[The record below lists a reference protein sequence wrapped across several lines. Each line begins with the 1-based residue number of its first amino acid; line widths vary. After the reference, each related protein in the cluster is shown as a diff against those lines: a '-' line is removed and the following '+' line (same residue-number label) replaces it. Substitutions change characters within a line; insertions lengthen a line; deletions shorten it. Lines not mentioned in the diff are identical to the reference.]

1 MSRCR
6 IVIIADD
13 LTGALD
19 AAAPFAVRGA
29 RTRVVIALEHL
40 EEYLREGHEVWR
52 ENGPAV
58 VAVNTES
65 RHLSEREAADRVADA
80 CRLLARLAPDVWFK
94 KIDSTLRG
102 QVLAESLA
110 MMHATGRR
118 LLVAPAV
125 PAQGREV
132 RGAEVWVEGVLLDDT
147 AYEADG
153 RSRPLMG
160 PLDEAFTTAGAPMR
174 RWQAV
179 PGENLPDA
187 HCVVDT
193 STSQQLAYLY
203 DAISRQQDA
212 WLLVG
217 AAGLATAVAQ
227 HCFSLMGGAPLALG
241 QVSHCLYALGSRS
254 PRALIQGQRLQQGAP
269 ELVLEAAL
277 DAPLVA
283 RASSLRLLVPGVPD
297 GVYDP
302 VDVARAMGERV
313 AMAVAEW
320 PPLAAKLLFLTGGD
334 IAMTALSCLRA
345 RFIDVVTEWEP
356 GVVLGVV
363 EGDPCCRIMTK
374 AGGFGGPDLLLRLHR
389 QTTVGATG
397 A

>member
-19 AAAPFAVRGA
+19 AAAPFAARGA

-40 EEYLREGHEVWR
+40 EACLEAWREGC
-52 ENGPAV
+52 PAV

-65 RHLSEREAADRVADA
+65 RHLPEREAAARVAEA
-80 CRLLARLAPDVWFK
+80 CRLLARLAPNVWFK

-132 RGAEVWVEGVLLDDT
+132 RDAEVWVEGVPLDGT
-147 AYEADG
+147 AYGADD
-153 RSRPLMG
+153 RSRPLAG
-160 PLDEAFTTAGAPMR
+160 PLDVAFTTAGAPMR

-179 PGENLPDA
+179 PGEDLPDA

-203 DAISRQQDA
+203 DAVSRQPDT

-227 HCFSLMGGAPLALG
+227 RCFGLMRGTPMPLGGA
-241 QVSHCLYALGSRS
+241 SHCLYALGSRS
-254 PRALIQGQRLQQGAP
+254 PRAAEQYRWLRQGAP
-269 ELVLEAAL
+269 ELVPEAAL
-277 DAPLVA
+277 DETLAPGGP
-283 RASSLRLLVPGVPD
+283 LRLLVPGVPE
-297 GVYDP
+297 GAYAP
-302 VDVARAMGERV
+302 ADVARVMGERV
-313 AMAVAEW
+313 AATVAEW
-320 PPLAAKLLFLTGGD
+320 PPSAAKLLFLTGGD
-334 IAMTALSCLRA
+334 IAMAALSCLRV
-345 RFIDVVTEWEP
+345 RFIDVATEWEP

-363 EGDPCCRIMTK
+363 EDDPCCRVMTK
-374 AGGFGGPDLLLRLHR
+374 AGGFGDPDLLLRLHR
-389 QTTVGATG
+389 QATATAGATG